1 MHHRPPMHFSRL
13 ESNHLRPGRAR
24 LIMMGIAAAVA
35 TAVAGCGQ
43 AQPGANIANS
53 SQSQIVE
60 QAHPT
65 VVEPI
70 AGATPAPASVHQ
82 AAAPATAP
90 APSSGT
96 HVLPQP
102 VSLTE
107 VRQQLAQS
115 GISPNPDVATLTP
128 GGLAVAPIGA
138 PAAVQEI
145 INAGNQIALLG
156 YLYGGGHGTFE
167 DTRYDCSGSI
177 SFVLAAAHLLNTTET
192 SGQLESYGAAGP
204 GKWVTIF
211 ANAGHT
217 YMYVA
222 GLRFDTVALAE
233 GGSRWSNRTGDDG
246 GTFVERH
253 PVGL

>member
-1 MHHRPPMHFSRL
+1 MSD
-13 ESNHLRPGRAR
+13 
-24 LIMMGIAAAVA
+24 AV
-35 TAVAGCGQ
+35 
-43 AQPGANIANS
+43 
-53 SQSQIVE
+53 
-60 QAHPT
+60 
-65 VVEPI
+65 
-70 AGATPAPASVHQ
+70 
-82 AAAPATAP
+82 
-90 APSSGT
+90 
-96 HVLPQP
+96 
-102 VSLTE
+102 
-107 VRQQLAQS
+107 VRRELAQS
-115 GISPNPDVATLTP
+115 GISANPGVATLTP
-128 GGLAVAPIGA
+128 SGLAVAPIGA
-138 PAAVQEI
+138 PAAVQAI

-192 SGQLESYGAAGP
+192 SGQLESYGAAGR

-233 GGSRWSNRTGDDG
+233 GGSRWSNRTGTEG
-246 GTFVERH
+246 GGFVERH

>member
-1 MHHRPPMHFSRL
+1 MVQPLQVIIALLRVRL
-13 ESNHLRPGRAR
+13 LT
-24 LIMMGIAAAVA
+24 IGIVAALVAVL
-35 TAVAGCGQ
+35 AGCGQ
-43 AQPGANIANS
+43 AQPGSNIANS
-53 SQSQIVE
+53 SQSQIAT
-60 QAHPT
+60 QAHPQ
-65 VVEPI
+65 VVEPV
-70 AGATPAPASVHQ
+70 AGATPTSRSH
-82 AAAPATAP
+82 AAAPA
-90 APSSGT
+90 PSTSSRNR
-96 HVLPQP
+96 VLPQP
-102 VSLTE
+102 VSLTV

-115 GISPNPDVATLTP
+115 GISANPDVATLTP
-128 GGLAVAPIGA
+128 GGLAVAPVGA
-138 PAAVQEI
+138 PPAVQEI

-192 SGQLESYGAAGP
+192 SGQLESYGKAGP

-211 ANAGHT
+211 ANDGHT

>member
-1 MHHRPPMHFSRL
+1 M
-13 ESNHLRPGRAR
+13 
-24 LIMMGIAAAVA
+24 
-35 TAVAGCGQ
+35 
-43 AQPGANIANS
+43 
-53 SQSQIVE
+53 
-60 QAHPT
+60 
-65 VVEPI
+65 
-70 AGATPAPASVHQ
+70 
-82 AAAPATAP
+82 
-90 APSSGT
+90 
-96 HVLPQP
+96 LPQP
-102 VSLTE
+102 VSLNV

-192 SGQLESYGAAGP
+192 SGELESYGDAGR

-233 GGSRWSNRTGDDG
+233 SGTRWAQGGGEFAG
-246 GTFVERH
+246 FVERH
-253 PVGL
+253 PPGL

>member
-1 MHHRPPMHFSRL
+1 MPARPIIL
-13 ESNHLRPGRAR
+13 GT
-24 LIMMGIAAAVA
+24 AAALVLA
-35 TAVAGCGQ
+35 LSGCGQ
-43 AQPGANIANS
+43 AQRGADVADS
-53 SQSQIVE
+53 SQSQLAV
-60 QAHPT
+60 QAHPQ
-65 VVEPI
+65 VDEPV
-70 AGATPAPASVHQ
+70 AGAQATGRSHQTTTTTSAS
-82 AAAPATAP
+82 AR
-90 APSSGT
+90 SG
-96 HVLPQP
+96 VLPQP

-115 GISPNPDVATLTP
+115 GISANPDVATLTP
-128 GGLAVAPIGA
+128 SGLAVAPVGA
-138 PAAVQEI
+138 PPAVQEI

-177 SFVLAAAHLLNTTET
+177 SFVLAAAHLLGTTET
-192 SGQLESYGAAGP
+192 SGELESYGDAGH

-253 PVGL
+253 PAGL

>member
-1 MHHRPPMHFSRL
+1 MD
-13 ESNHLRPGRAR
+13 
-24 LIMMGIAAAVA
+24 
-35 TAVAGCGQ
+35 AGSS
-43 AQPGANIANS
+43 S
-53 SQSQIVE
+53 SQIAVE
-60 QAHPT
+60 AHPQ
-65 VVEPI
+65 VVEPVAGETPGAASSGGVS
-70 AGATPAPASVHQ
+70 AGAQQPARPSVPAG
-82 AAAPATAP
+82 P
-90 APSSGT
+90 
-96 HVLPQP
+96 LPQP
-102 VSLTE
+102 VSLVE
-107 VRQQLAQS
+107 VRHELAQS
-115 GISPNPDVATLTP
+115 GISPNPGVATLTR

-156 YLYGGGHGTFE
+156 YFYGGGHGTFE

-192 SGQLESYGAAGP
+192 SGQLESYGKPGP
-204 GKWVTIF
+204 GKWVSIF

-246 GTFVERH
+246 GGFVVRH
-253 PVGL
+253 PAGL

>member
-1 MHHRPPMHFSRL
+1 V
-13 ESNHLRPGRAR
+13 
-24 LIMMGIAAAVA
+24 AA
-35 TAVAGCGQ
+35 AVAGCGQ
-43 AQPGANIANS
+43 VQQGS
-53 SQSQIVE
+53 SQLQSDGQVAV
-60 QAHPT
+60 QAHPQ
-65 VVEPI
+65 VVEPV
-70 AGATPAPASVHQ
+70 AG
-82 AAAPATAP
+82 AAPAAAGQAGSVAATG
-90 APSSGT
+90 SSPRSQA
-96 HVLPQP
+96 VAEP
-102 VSLTE
+102 VSDAV
-107 VRQQLAQS
+107 VRQELAQS
-115 GISPNPDVATLTP
+115 GISANPDVATLTP
-128 GGLAVAPIGA
+128 SGLAVAPIGA
-138 PAAVQEI
+138 PPAVQAI

-192 SGQLESYGAAGP
+192 SGELESYGDAGP

-246 GTFVERH
+246 GAFVQRH